1 MKLFLSVGERSAE
14 KYAYLLAKELKN
26 ILSNTEILS
35 FGSSLLATQSEK
47 IADYQDIS
55 VIGFKEALNILPKA
69 VEILNII
76 KKTIIQRDVDALILM
91 DFPDFNFQ
99 LAKFAK
105 KYHKKVIYYISPQVW
120 AWRKNRIKQLFKYA
134 DLIVPILP
142 FERTFFGIQAVK
154 YGFKSSKVV
163 YFGHP
168 IIDVLHKH
176 LEQKT
181 KTEKIVLILPGSRM
195 SELHFHTKVFFDAA
209 YLLKKEFDDYR
220 FVVAT
225 QEHFVGYFE
234 QFIKTYPFIEINT
247 DTYGLM
253 KKSTLAITKSGT
265 VTLEAA
271 LFGLPSVVAYKLSN
285 LSYLVGKA
293 LIHGVGSIALPN
305 IIHGE
310 NIIPELIQF
319 NVTAQNIYEQA
330 KLMLENT
337 QYRLQIK
344 RELAQ
349 IQYALGQYPITP
361 KIAKAILDYL
371 V

>member
-14 KYAYLLAKELKN
+14 KYAYLLAQELKKA
-26 ILSNTEILS
+26 LSSVEILS

-55 VIGFKEALNILPKA
+55 VIGFKEALHILPKA
-69 VEILNII
+69 AKILNII
-76 KKTIIQRDVDALILM
+76 KKTILKRNIDALILM

-99 LAKFAK
+99 LARFAK
-105 KYHKKVIYYISPQVW
+105 KYGKKVIYYITPQVW
-120 AWRKNRIKQLFKYA
+120 AWRKARIKQLFKYT

-142 FERTFFGIQAVK
+142 FERTFFSVQAAK
-154 YGFKSSKVV
+154 YDYKPSKVV

-168 IIDVLHKH
+168 ILDVLHKD
-176 LEQKT
+176 LEQES
-181 KTEKIVLILPGSRM
+181 KTEKIVLILPGSRL
-195 SELHFHTKVFFDAA
+195 SELNFHTKVFFDAA
-209 YLLKKEFDDYR
+209 YLLKKEFNDYR

-225 QEHFVGYFE
+225 QEHFVSYFE
-234 QFIKTYPFIEINT
+234 QFIKAYPFIEIST

-253 KKSTLAITKSGT
+253 KQSTVAITKSGT

-285 LSYLVGKA
+285 LSYIVGKA
-293 LIHGVGSIALPN
+293 LIHGVDSIALPN

-310 NIIPELIQF
+310 NIIPELIQY
-319 NVTAQNIYEQA
+319 NATAQNIYKHS
-330 KLMLENT
+330 KLMLSNT
-337 QYRLQIK
+337 YYRLQIK
-344 RELAQ
+344 RKLSQ

-371 V
+371 A

>member
-14 KYAYLLAKELKN
+14 KYAYLLAQELKKT
-26 ILSNTEILS
+26 LSSIEILS

-47 IADYQDIS
+47 IADYKDIS
-55 VIGFKEALNILPKA
+55 IIGFKEALNILPRA
-69 VEILNII
+69 LEILNII
-76 KKTIIQRDVDALILM
+76 KKTILERNIDALILM

-105 KYHKKVIYYISPQVW
+105 KHGKKVIYYITPQVW
-120 AWRKNRIKQLFKYA
+120 AWRKARVKQLFKYS

-142 FERTFFGIQAVK
+142 FERTFFSVQATK
-154 YGFKSSKVV
+154 YGYKPSKVV

-168 IIDVLHKH
+168 ILDVLHKD
-176 LEQKT
+176 LEQESKT
-181 KTEKIVLILPGSRM
+181 DKIVLILPGSRM

-209 YLLKKEFDDYR
+209 YLLKKEFNDYR
-220 FVVAT
+220 FVVGT
-225 QEHFVGYFE
+225 QDHFVGYFE
-234 QFIKTYPFIEINT
+234 QFLKAYPFIEVST

-253 KKSTLAITKSGT
+253 KKSTVAITKSGT

-285 LSYLVGKA
+285 LSYIVGKA
-293 LIHGVGSIALPN
+293 LIHGVDSIALPN

-310 NIIPELIQF
+310 NIIPELIQSDA
-319 NVTAQNIYEQA
+319 TAQNIYKQT
-330 KLMLENT
+330 KFMLENA
-337 QYRLQIK
+337 QHMIEIK
-344 RELAQ
+344 RKLAQ

-361 KIAKAILDYL
+361 KVAEAILDYL
-371 V
+371 A

>member
-14 KYAYLLAKELKN
+14 KYAYLLAQELKKA
-26 ILSNTEILS
+26 SSSTEILS

-69 VEILNII
+69 IEILNII
-76 KKTIIQRDVDALILM
+76 KKTILKRDIDALILM
-91 DFPDFNFQ
+91 DFPDFNIQ

-105 KYHKKVIYYISPQVW
+105 KYGKKVIYYISPQVW
-120 AWRKNRIKQLFKYA
+120 AWRRTRLKYLFKYA
-134 DLIVPILP
+134 DLIIPILP
-142 FERTFFGIQAVK
+142 FERTFLNTQAIK
-154 YGFKSSKVV
+154 YGIKPSKII

-176 LEQKT
+176 LEQES
-181 KTEKIVLILPGSRM
+181 KTEKIVLILPGSRL

-209 YLLKKEFDDYR
+209 DLLNKEFNDYR

-225 QEHFVGYFE
+225 QERFVGYFE
-234 QFIKTYPFIEINT
+234 QFIKTYPFIEIST
-247 DTYGLM
+247 DAYELM
-253 KKSTLAITKSGT
+253 KKSTIAITKSGT

-285 LSYLVGKA
+285 LSYIVGKA
-293 LIHGVGSIALPN
+293 LIHGVDSIALPN
-305 IIHGE
+305 IIYGE
-310 NIIPELIQF
+310 NIIPELIQSDA
-319 NVTAQNIYEQA
+319 TAQNIFEQA
-330 KLMLENT
+330 KLMLNNA
-337 QYRLQIK
+337 QYRLQVK
-344 RELAQ
+344 NKLAQ
-349 IQYALGQYPITP
+349 IRYFLGQYPITP

-371 V
+371 I